1 MTPPPP
7 TERLIDIRLL
17 DAPVDAVPFAPFP
30 AAAGG
35 ECIFLGRTRGDT
47 HPDHGPLVRLSY
59 DAYRPMALRV
69 LESLARAAA
78 ERHGCRAI
86 RVHHAVGDVPL
97 GAASVLVQVA
107 CDHRAEAFAACRMV
121 IDRLKAEAPIWK
133 REEWADGATWSEGAP
148 VTGAGGAEA
157 SA

>member
-1 MTPPPP
+1 MSAPPPI
-7 TERLIDIRLL
+7 ERLIDVRLL
-17 DAPVDAVPFAPFP
+17 DAPVHAVPFAPFP

-35 ECIFLGRTRGDT
+35 ECIFLGRTRADV

-78 ERHGCRAI
+78 DRHGCRAV

-107 CDHRAEAFAACRMV
+107 SDHRAEAFAACRMV

-133 REEWADGATWSEGAP
+133 REEWADGATWSSGVPA
-148 VTGAGGAEA
+148 TGAGGAETVP
-157 SA
+157 